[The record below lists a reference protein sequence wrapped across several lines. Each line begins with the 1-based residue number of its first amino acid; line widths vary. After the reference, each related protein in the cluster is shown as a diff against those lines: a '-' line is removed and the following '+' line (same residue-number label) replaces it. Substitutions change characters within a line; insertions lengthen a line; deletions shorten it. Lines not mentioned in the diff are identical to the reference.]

1 MTLASAG
8 QASETGRYLYP
19 LSNLFENTT
28 NDPCGSQTDVASAS
42 RCLGLATMVL
52 IWELLALLHSTEP
65 FRSLIKKPAY
75 FPTFIQSSL
84 SKRSLLSRPLRIYP
98 ESLPD
103 NPMPKRRVNQP
114 TQRILQ
120 FHPNPSQNHPS

>member
-1 MTLASAG
+1 MMKLASAG
-8 QASETGRYLYP
+8 QASETGGYLYP
-19 LSNLFENTT
+19 LSNLFENIT

-42 RCLGLATMVL
+42 RCIGLATMVL

-98 ESLPD
+98 EKAC
-103 NPMPKRRVNQP
+103 PMIQC
-114 TQRILQ
+114 
-120 FHPNPSQNHPS
+120 QNSV